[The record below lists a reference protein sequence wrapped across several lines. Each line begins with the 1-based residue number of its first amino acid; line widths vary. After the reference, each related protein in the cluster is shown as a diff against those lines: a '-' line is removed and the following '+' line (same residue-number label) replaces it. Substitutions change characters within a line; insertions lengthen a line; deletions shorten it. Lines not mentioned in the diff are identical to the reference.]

1 LYYVSGTWATTNAV
15 TLRDAASNNV
25 TVFIP
30 LNSTAVSPPSYPVTL
45 TGIAGQFDTAS
56 PYDTGFQI
64 QPRDQAD
71 APVLPPVITSALTA
85 TATNGVAFVY
95 QITTDNNPPATA
107 FSATPLPGG
116 LSVNASTGLI
126 SGTPSVDGVFNVT
139 ITATNAGGT
148 DIETLVLTVQA
159 GGGSAYDTWASGFGL
174 NPATDGAPTADPDGD
189 SFTNAQEYAFGT
201 NPTQGNGSLLSTT
214 ASGGNLVVTWLER
227 PDVTYNVQSTT
238 NLATTAF
245 VNDGTVSVVNGPTE
259 PAPPAGYTRKQI
271 TVPASGSKFYRVS
284 AATP

>member
-1 LYYVSGTWATTNAV
+1 VILQDSANNQL
-15 TLRDAASNNV
+15 TLRIQA
-25 TVFIP
+25 
-30 LNSTAVSPPSYPVTL
+30 NSTATSPPTYPATI
-45 TGIAGQFDTAS
+45 TGIAGQFDNSS
-56 PYDTGFQI
+56 PFDTGFQL

-71 APVLPPVITSALTA
+71 APVQAPVINSPLTA
-85 TATNGVAFVY
+85 DATQGTSFSY
-95 QITTDNNPPATA
+95 QITTTANPPATS
-107 FSATPLPGG
+107 FSASPLPTG
-116 LSVNASTGLI
+116 LTVDTATGLI
-126 SGTPSVDGVFNVT
+126 SGTPSADGVFSVT

-201 NPTQGNGSLLSTT
+201 NPTQGNGSLLSST

-245 VNDGTVSVVNGPTE
+245 ANDGAVSVVNGPTE